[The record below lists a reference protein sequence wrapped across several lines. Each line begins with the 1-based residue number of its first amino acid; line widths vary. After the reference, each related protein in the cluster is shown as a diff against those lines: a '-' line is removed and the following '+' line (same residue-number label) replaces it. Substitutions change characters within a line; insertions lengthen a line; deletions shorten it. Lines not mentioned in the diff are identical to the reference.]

1 MTTLTTIPPDQIPP
15 PSAQSRPPSARR
27 WFGQFVRRL
36 HFYAGIFVGPFILIA
51 ALSGALYSLTPQIEK
66 AVYAQELYA
75 SEADNYLPLADQIES
90 ANTYV
95 GPDETLTAVRPTPE
109 SGQTTRVMYAGE
121 GLGASESRAIFIDPA
136 TAEVQGDL
144 TVYGTSGALP
154 LRTWVD
160 QLHRSLHLG
169 DGGRLY
175 SELAASWLGVIAVAG
190 VCLWGIRAKKT
201 RSAKKMLKPTL
212 KKKGLRRTFS
222 WHASVGIWAAL
233 GMLFLSATGITWSQ
247 YGGGNFT
254 DLRAAVNWSTPAIS
268 SSLEGE
274 SAEGGAHAHHH
285 DSEATENVSSGEGPN
300 PAAFD
305 SVLSVAQDVNV
316 NTGLVE
322 IKPPEDEDSAW
333 VVQEIQRSYPTEVDA
348 VAVDGQTLEVTDRVD
363 FADFNIVAKLSRWGI
378 DTHMGSM
385 FGLPNQLLLFVL
397 ATGIACMVVWGYAM
411 WWQRRP
417 KSNPDHRMGVLPPR
431 GALREAPWWA
441 KAIVVLSAV
450 GIGWFLPLLGASLIV
465 FILVDAFLGWR
476 ARNRR

>member
-212 KKKGLRRTFS
+212 KKKGLRVMS
-222 WHASVGIWAAL
+222 QEMGDSSASG
-233 GMLFLSATGITWSQ
+233 
-247 YGGGNFT
+247 
-254 DLRAAVNWSTPAIS
+254 
-268 SSLEGE
+268 
-274 SAEGGAHAHHH
+274 
-285 DSEATENVSSGEGPN
+285 
-300 PAAFD
+300 
-305 SVLSVAQDVNV
+305 
-316 NTGLVE
+316 
-322 IKPPEDEDSAW
+322 
-333 VVQEIQRSYPTEVDA
+333 
-348 VAVDGQTLEVTDRVD
+348 
-363 FADFNIVAKLSRWGI
+363 
-378 DTHMGSM
+378 
-385 FGLPNQLLLFVL
+385 
-397 ATGIACMVVWGYAM
+397 
-411 WWQRRP
+411 
-417 KSNPDHRMGVLPPR
+417 HR
-431 GALREAPWWA
+431 
-441 KAIVVLSAV
+441 
-450 GIGWFLPLLGASLIV
+450 
-465 FILVDAFLGWR
+465 
-476 ARNRR
+476 

>member
-1 MTTLTTIPPDQIPP
+1 M
-15 PSAQSRPPSARR
+15 
-27 WFGQFVRRL
+27 
-36 HFYAGIFVGPFILIA
+36 
-51 ALSGALYSLTPQIEK
+51 
-66 AVYAQELYA
+66 
-75 SEADNYLPLADQIES
+75 
-90 ANTYV
+90 
-95 GPDETLTAVRPTPE
+95 
-109 SGQTTRVMYAGE
+109 
-121 GLGASESRAIFIDPA
+121 
-136 TAEVQGDL
+136 
-144 TVYGTSGALP
+144 
-154 LRTWVD
+154 
-160 QLHRSLHLG
+160 
-169 DGGRLY
+169 
-175 SELAASWLGVIAVAG
+175 
-190 VCLWGIRAKKT
+190 
-201 RSAKKMLKPTL
+201 
-212 KKKGLRRTFS
+212 
-222 WHASVGIWAAL
+222 
-233 GMLFLSATGITWSQ
+233 
-247 YGGGNFT
+247 
-254 DLRAAVNWSTPAIS
+254 NWSTPAIS